1 METTLMTITSFEG
14 LVDTTLPMKQVILLR
29 SSRYS

>member
-14 LVDTTLPMKQVILLR
+14 LVDTTSTMKQVILLR